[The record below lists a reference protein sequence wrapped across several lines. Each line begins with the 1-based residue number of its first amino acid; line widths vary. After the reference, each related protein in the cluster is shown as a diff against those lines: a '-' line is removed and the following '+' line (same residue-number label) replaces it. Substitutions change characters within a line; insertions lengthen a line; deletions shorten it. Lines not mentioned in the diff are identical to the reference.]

1 MITMESV
8 AYGYGRKP
16 LFEGL
21 DLTLAPGSIAG
32 LLGLNGAGKTSLLK
46 LIAGA
51 LLPASGRIDVAGEDP
66 TRRRARFLASVVFVP
81 EDPWA
86 PRLKVCDWLDR
97 QKAFR
102 PAFDQPLYDRL
113 AAEFELGGEDHLA
126 RLSFGQRK
134 KHFLAFALA
143 SGATT
148 LLLDE
153 PTDGLDIP
161 AKATFRRMLVE
172 ACRDDRIILVST
184 HQVRDLENL
193 IDPVVIMHQGKV
205 PFVLPVNELAPPLQA
220 EGLADLETLFTAAIE
235 DPGRIRRLVEG
246 TLHG

>member
-1 MITMESV
+1 MITIESV
-8 AYGYGRKP
+8 TYGYGRRL

-21 DLTLAPGSIAG
+21 DLRLSPGSIAG

-51 LLPASGRIDVAGEDP
+51 LLPTSGRITVGGQNP
-66 TRRRARFLASVVFVP
+66 SQRRADFLASVVFVP

-86 PRLKVCDWLDR
+86 PRLKVSDWLDR

-102 PAFDQPLYDRL
+102 PGFDQPLYNRL
-113 AAEFELGGEDHLA
+113 AAEFHLGSDEHLG

-161 AKATFRRMLVE
+161 AKAAFRRMLVE
-172 ACRDDRIILVST
+172 ACREDRVILVST

-193 IDPVVIMHQGKV
+193 IDPVVVMDQGKV
-205 PFVLPVNELAPPLQA
+205 PFVLPVNDWAPELQA
-220 EGLADLETLFTAAIE
+220 EGLADLETLFTCAVE
-235 DPGRIRRLVEG
+235 DPARLTRLVKG
-246 TLHG
+246 VTHG